1 MNLAG
6 VRQTL
11 VTSRDIPTHER
22 GMRADRASSTRVR
35 ASSGRASRE
44 PGVSDIV
51 RPMPWTRRGFLKVG
65 LGGGALLALGGVGLS
80 FWPSRLREPSGPLLC
95 LSPLEFSVVAAAC
108 EAVVPG
114 YDGMPCPL
122 ELRVPEQVDAYFALL
137 HEGDQADFKS
147 ALGLLENGF
156 AGLLLDGRPRPF
168 TVCTVE
174 QRQET
179 LEAWRGSVI
188 ALRRTAFRALH
199 KAIVGVY
206 YAQPELYSHM
216 GYSIPAG
223 LASGGAR

>member
-1 MNLAG
+1 MRALG
-6 VRQTL
+6 VWQTL
-11 VTSRDIPTHER
+11 AAASDIPTR
-22 GMRADRASSTRVR
+22 GTWTRRACDASTRVR
-35 ASSGRASRE
+35 APARHASRE
-44 PGVSDIV
+44 PGDSDIV
-51 RPMPWTRRGFLKVG
+51 RLMPWTRRGFLKVG

-80 FWPSRLREPSGPLLC
+80 LWPSRLREPSGPLRC
-95 LSPLEFSVVAAAC
+95 LTQLEFSVVAAAC

-122 ELRVPEQVDAYFALL
+122 ELGVPEQVDAYFALL

-168 TVCTVE
+168 TACTVE
-174 QRQET
+174 ERQET
-179 LEAWRGSVI
+179 LEAWRGSMI
-188 ALRRTAFRALH
+188 GLRRTAFRALH

-206 YAQPELYSHM
+206 YAQPQLYPHM
-216 GYSIPAG
+216 GYSIPVG